1 MLDVHEIDYAVECIF
16 DAVARIVLDPDYR
29 FGILVILLERAI
41 ERLLG
46 PNAGVSREKL
56 KLPPAPRLRDVYAA
70 LIDGDEFRAACGR
83 ISASYAW

>member
-1 MLDVHEIDYAVECIF
+1 
-16 DAVARIVLDPDYR
+16 
-29 FGILVILLERAI
+29 
-41 ERLLG
+41 LG